1 MAELHPQVVHVTIIL
16 ALAGVAFRLLSLTG
30 RAAWASPAAALL
42 LIGAAV
48 SSIPSVQ
55 SGVDAHGP
63 VERVPGARPAVV
75 EHEEWG
81 ERARNV
87 LLVLGAVELLG
98 LALRKSPKVKLVHGV
113 AAVVGLVAA
122 FAVYEAGEHGGEL
135 VYSYAGGIGIRSGD
149 PKDVERL
156 LVAATYHQA
165 QADRK
170 AGRAEAAAGLIAQT
184 AKRFPADPEMQMF
197 AAESLLLDQK
207 NAQGALEALA
217 AVTPPEGNRILVG
230 RKATLQADAYE
241 AAGQKDQA
249 IAVLEKAVAA
259 FPSPRMQQRL
269 DALKGGAP
277 K

>member
-16 ALAGVAFRLLSLTG
+16 ALVGVAFRVLSLTG
-30 RAAWASPAAALL
+30 RASFAGPAATV
-42 LIGAAV
+42 LILAAAA

-55 SGVDAHGP
+55 SGVAAHGP
-63 VERVPGARPAVV
+63 VARVPGARPAVV

-87 LLVLGAVELLG
+87 LLLLGAIELVG
-98 LALRKSPKVKLVHGV
+98 LALRRSPKATFVY
-113 AAVVGLVAA
+113 AASALVGLVAA

-135 VYSYAGGIGIRSGD
+135 VYAYAGGVGIRSGD

-156 LVAATYHQA
+156 LVAATYHQV

-170 AGRAEAAAGLIAQT
+170 AGRAADAASLAAQT
-184 AKRFPADPEMQMF
+184 ARRFPADVEMQLF
-197 AAESLLLDQK
+197 AAESVLVDQK
-207 NAQGALEALA
+207 NPAGALEALA
-217 AVTPPEGNRILVG
+217 AVTPPEGNRILAG

-249 IAVLEKAVAA
+249 IAVLEKAVAQ
-259 FPSPRMQQRL
+259 FPNPRMQQRL
-269 DALKGGAP
+269 DTLKGGAR
-277 K
+277 